1 MHDEDFAMLR
11 REVPPRL
18 DGAVATELGVDVIMA
33 KANRNNADIQ
43 RRLAGN
49 LRIPKEDD
57 IMFKRGS
64 RAASVRAGCRRAR
77 GRFAWPRRRQPKPRC
92 RRFLL

>member
-1 MHDEDFAMLR
+1 MLR

-33 KANRNNADIQ
+33 KVNRNNADIQ

-57 IMFKRGS
+57 IMFT
-64 RAASVRAGCRRAR
+64 ASQTSQFRKLADYRV
-77 GRFAWPRRRQPKPRC
+77 
-92 RRFLL
+92 